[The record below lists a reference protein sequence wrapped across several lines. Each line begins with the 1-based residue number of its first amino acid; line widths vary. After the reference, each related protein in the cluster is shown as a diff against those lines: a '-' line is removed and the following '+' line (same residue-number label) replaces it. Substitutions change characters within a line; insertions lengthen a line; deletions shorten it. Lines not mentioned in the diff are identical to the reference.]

1 MLMKTFDFGSNH
13 LMPLDVAEKGCFSA
27 VLYSELWIVFLHGTE
42 QILSLHFVFIGV
54 TIES

>member
-27 VLYSELWIVFLHGTE
+27 VLYSELWIVFHTG
-42 QILSLHFVFIGV
+42 LSRFFRCISYSL
-54 TIES
+54 ELR

>member
-27 VLYSELWIVFLHGTE
+27 VLYSELWIVFFTRD
-42 QILSLHFVFIGV
+42 
-54 TIES
+54 